1 MKLTKALQ
9 PLNLA
14 DTCTVDLNPNF
25 SVTICE
31 AARHNQ
37 QYHARVASLALKQPK
52 HPMGDGK
59 SAFWVDCVSGRLTPD
74 TLTYLVE
81 VIVVDWQLVD
91 DDGEQIPYSPAV
103 GIEVFNT
110 DQVGRVLASK
120 LLTAAFSPANFEV
133 PLKN

>member
-9 PLNLA
+9 QLNLA
-14 DTCTVDLNPNF
+14 DTCSVQLTPGF

-37 QYHARVASLALKQPK
+37 TYHARVAALALKAPT
-52 HPMGDGK
+52 HPIGDGK
-59 SAFWVDCVSGRLTPD
+59 STFWIDCISGRLTPD

-81 VIVVDWQLVD
+81 VLLVDWQLTD
-91 DDGEQIPYSPAV
+91 DDDKPVPYSAATA
-103 GIEVFNT
+103 IEVFNT

>member
-14 DTCTVDLNPNF
+14 DTCTIELTPSFTVQ
-25 SVTICE
+25 ICE

-37 QYHARVASLALKQPK
+37 TYHARVAALALKQPK
-52 HPMGDGK
+52 HPIGDGK
-59 SAFWVDCVSGRLTPD
+59 STFWIDCLQGKLTPD

-81 VIVVDWQLVD
+81 VIIAGWTLTD
-91 DDGEQIPYSPAV
+91 DDGEPVEFTPANA
-103 GIEVFNT
+103 IEVFNT